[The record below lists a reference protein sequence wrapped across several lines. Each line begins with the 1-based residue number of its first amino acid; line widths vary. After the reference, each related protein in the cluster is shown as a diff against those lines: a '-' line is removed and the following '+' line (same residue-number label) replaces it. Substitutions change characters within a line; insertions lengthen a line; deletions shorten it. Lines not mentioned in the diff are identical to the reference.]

1 VDSEH
6 SAILQCLAGS
16 LPQDV
21 RRLVLTASGGPI
33 RQKPPELLENETPAD
48 ALRHPTWDM
57 GAKVSIDSATLANKA
72 LEVIEAH
79 FLFGIDYANIEA
91 VVHPQ
96 SIIHSMVEMVDG
108 SVLAQMGFPTM
119 ELPVLYAL
127 SYPERLPYACRRFD
141 PVADF
146 TPIALIGITPQMLCH
161 HPKHK
166 FRDVPDFIKYCK
178 ANPGKISFASSSV
191 GSIQHIA
198 GEAFKLAAGVDML
211 HVPFKGTGEAMSAL
225 LSGDVDTTFSS
236 TGSALPQVRA
246 GKLTLLAVCSPKRL
260 PAFPDVPAVN
270 ETLKGYEISTWYGL
284 AGPGK
289 LPKEIVDRLNAAV
302 REIVNQPDIAKRLQ
316 DLDAEVSSGTPEQFA
331 TFWKNE
337 NEKYKALIARA
348 KIEA

>member
-1 VDSEH
+1 MSIDRNRRRVVQ
-6 SAILQCLAGS
+6 AGGAAAVLATMPAWAQQGAW
-16 LPQDV
+16 PQKPIKIIVGFPPGGGADAMA
-21 RRLVLTASGGPI
+21 RLVASKLPEKLGQPVVVENKTGATGTIASDLVAKSPPDGYTLQLAHINSNAIGP
-33 RQKPPELLENETPAD
+33 LLV
-48 ALRHPTWDM
+48 
-57 GAKVSIDSATLANKA
+57 AK
-72 LEVIEAH
+72 
-79 FLFGIDYANIEA
+79 G
-91 VVHPQ
+91 
-96 SIIHSMVEMVDG
+96 
-108 SVLAQMGFPTM
+108 
-119 ELPVLYAL
+119 
-127 SYPERLPYACRRFD
+127 RFD

-166 FRDVPDFIKYCK
+166 FKDVPDFIRYCK
-178 ANPGKISFASSSV
+178 ANPGKISFASSGV

-211 HVPFKGTGEAMSAL
+211 HVPFKGTGEALAAL
-225 LSGDVDTTFSS
+225 ISGDVDTTFSS

-289 LPKEIVDRLNAAV
+289 LPKEIVDRLNGAV

-331 TFWKNE
+331 NFWRNE
-337 NEKYKALIARA
+337 NEKYKKLIAQA

>member
-1 VDSEH
+1 MKTNPQRRRIIQAGGALAALSTLPAWAQDKWPSKPIK
-6 SAILQCLAGS
+6 ILVGFPPGGGA
-16 LPQDV
+16 DAMA
-21 RRLVLTASGGPI
+21 RLVASKLPDKLGQPVVVENKTGATGTIASDLVAKSPPDGYTLQLAHINSNAIGP
-33 RQKPPELLENETPAD
+33 LLV
-48 ALRHPTWDM
+48 
-57 GAKVSIDSATLANKA
+57 AK
-72 LEVIEAH
+72 
-79 FLFGIDYANIEA
+79 G
-91 VVHPQ
+91 
-96 SIIHSMVEMVDG
+96 
-108 SVLAQMGFPTM
+108 
-119 ELPVLYAL
+119 
-127 SYPERLPYACRRFD
+127 RFD

-166 FRDVPDFIKYCK
+166 FKDVPDLIRYAK
-178 ANPGKISFASSSV
+178 ANPGKLSFASSGV

-236 TGSALPQVRA
+236 TGSALPQVRS

-270 ETLKGYEISTWYGL
+270 ETLKGYEIATWYGL

-289 LPKEIVDRLNAAV
+289 LPKEIVDRINGAV

-331 TFWKNE
+331 AFWKNE
-337 NEKYKALIARA
+337 NEKYKKLIAQA

>member
-1 VDSEH
+1 MTTRQDRRQFIAAT
-6 SAILQCLAGS
+6 SALAATAAV
-16 LPQDV
+16 PAWAQDKWP
-21 RRLVLTASGGPI
+21 SKPIKIICGFPPGGG
-33 RQKPPELLENETPAD
+33 AD
-48 ALRHPTWDM
+48 AMARLIASKLPDKLGQPVIVENKT
-57 GAKVSIDSATLANKA
+57 GATGTIASDLVAKSAPDGYTLQ
-72 LEVIEAH
+72 LAH
-79 FLFGIDYANIEA
+79 INSNAIGPL
-91 VVHPQ
+91 
-96 SIIHSMVEMVDG
+96 MVAKG
-108 SVLAQMGFPTM
+108 
-119 ELPVLYAL
+119 
-127 SYPERLPYACRRFD
+127 RFD

-166 FRDVPDFIKYCK
+166 FKDVPDFIRYCK
-178 ANPGKISFASSSV
+178 ANPGKISFASSGV

-225 LSGDVDTTFSS
+225 LSGEVDTTFSS

-260 PAFPDVPAVN
+260 AAFPDTPAVN

-289 LPKEIVDRLNAAV
+289 MPKDIVDRINAAV
-302 REIVNQPDIAKRLQ
+302 REIVAQPDIAKRLQ
-316 DLDAEVSSGTPEQFA
+316 ELDAEVSSGTPEQFA
-331 TFWKNE
+331 TFWRAE
-337 NEKYKALIARA
+337 NAKYKKLIADA

>member
-1 VDSEH
+1 M
-6 SAILQCLAGS
+6 A
-16 LPQDV
+16 
-21 RRLVLTASGGPI
+21 RLVASKLPEKLGQPVIVENKTGATGTIASDLVAKSPPDGYTLQLAHINSNAIGP
-33 RQKPPELLENETPAD
+33 LLV
-48 ALRHPTWDM
+48 
-57 GAKVSIDSATLANKA
+57 AK
-72 LEVIEAH
+72 
-79 FLFGIDYANIEA
+79 G
-91 VVHPQ
+91 
-96 SIIHSMVEMVDG
+96 
-108 SVLAQMGFPTM
+108 
-119 ELPVLYAL
+119 
-127 SYPERLPYACRRFD
+127 RFD

-166 FRDVPDFIKYCK
+166 FKDVPDFIRYCK
-178 ANPGKISFASSSV
+178 ANPGKISFASSGV

-270 ETLKGYEISTWYGL
+270 ETLKGYEIATWYGL

-302 REIVNQPDIAKRLQ
+302 RDIVNQPDIAKRLQ

-331 TFWKNE
+331 TFWKSE
-337 NEKYKALIARA
+337 NQKYKALIAKA